1 MPRFKNAAMSNTIA
15 VLPRQLYVQVQSC
28 SVAQAACD
36 LELGDCGSIGHYG
49 SDSHTVVSAAF
60 GSGSGF
66 TVSFRRHVQCMG
78 RRSCAGIARDGPLR
92 SRFLL
97 LFPASNAFVDCE
109 ARGDT
114 TVYRS
119 CVFAAVCRIAERGAK
134 EGHRIAQTR
143 AR

>member
-1 MPRFKNAAMSNTIA
+1 MSSAIA

-28 SVAQAACD
+28 FVAQAACD
-36 LELGDCGSIGHYG
+36 LELWDCGSIGRHS
-49 SDSHTVVSAAF
+49 SDSHTVAGAAF
-60 GSGSGF
+60 GSGPGF
-66 TVSFRRHVQCMG
+66 TVSFRRHVQCVG

-97 LFPASNAFVDCE
+97 LFPASNAFFDCE
-109 ARGDT
+109 ARGDA

-134 EGHRIAQTR
+134 EGHRIAQAR

>member
-1 MPRFKNAAMSNTIA
+1 MPSFTNAAMSSAIA
-15 VLPRQLYVQVQSC
+15 VFPRQLYVQVQSC
-28 SVAQAACD
+28 SVAQAARD
-36 LELGDCGSIGHYG
+36 LELWDCGSIGHYS
-49 SDSHTVVSAAF
+49 SDSHTVAGAAF

-78 RRSCAGIARDGPLR
+78 RRSCAGIARDSPLR
-92 SRFLL
+92 SGFLL
-97 LFPASNAFVDCE
+97 LFPVSNAFVGCE

-119 CVFAAVCRIAERGAK
+119 CGFTAVCRIAERGAK
-134 EGHRIAQTR
+134 EGHRIAQAR